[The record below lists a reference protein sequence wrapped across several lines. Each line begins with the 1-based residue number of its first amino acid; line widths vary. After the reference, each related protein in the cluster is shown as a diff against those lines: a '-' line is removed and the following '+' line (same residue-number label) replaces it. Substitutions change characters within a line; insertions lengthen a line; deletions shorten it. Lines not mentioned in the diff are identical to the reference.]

1 MWIVKTI
8 NRDNITDI
16 VEYVQEISKINDK
29 DITLS
34 LNSSLGFAET
44 FLYLYEIMRVLLEKG
59 ILVKKGPQI
68 IGNVVLINENVYKLK
83 DFSLEDAVW
92 WLVHSNNIT
101 CKEKISDEEKQ
112 DMIDIIRK
120 SYGIQVKDLLCTYE
134 KEQDRKAILLALGIA
149 LIIIYYTG
157 FVSILKEV
165 ILMSGWLSICSSVY
179 GLIFSSTQSFV
190 KIKRLKNLSKARI
203 YFN

>member
-16 VEYVQEISKINDK
+16 VEYVQEISKINDR

-83 DFSLEDAVW
+83 EFSLEDAVW
-92 WLVHSNNIT
+92 WLVHSNML
-101 CKEKISDEEKQ
+101 EE
-112 DMIDIIRK
+112 
-120 SYGIQVKDLLCTYE
+120 SFE
-134 KEQDRKAILLALGIA
+134 
-149 LIIIYYTG
+149 
-157 FVSILKEV
+157 SILV
-165 ILMSGWLSICSSVY
+165 DNN
-179 GLIFSSTQSFV
+179 LITINDFV
-190 KIKRLKNLSKARI
+190 LKRG
-203 YFN
+203 

>member
-68 IGNVVLINENVYKLK
+68 IGNVILINENVYKLK

-92 WLVHSNNIT
+92 WLVHSNMLQ
-101 CKEKISDEEKQ
+101 ESFE
-112 DMIDIIRK
+112 
-120 SYGIQVKDLLCTYE
+120 
-134 KEQDRKAILLALGIA
+134 
-149 LIIIYYTG
+149 
-157 FVSILKEV
+157 SILV
-165 ILMSGWLSICSSVY
+165 DNN
-179 GLIFSSTQSFV
+179 LITINDFV
-190 KIKRLKNLSKARI
+190 LKRG
-203 YFN
+203 

>member
-1 MWIVKTI
+1 MWVVKTI

-83 DFSLEDAVW
+83 NFSLEDAVW
-92 WLVHSNNIT
+92 WLVHSNMLQ
-101 CKEKISDEEKQ
+101 ESFE
-112 DMIDIIRK
+112 
-120 SYGIQVKDLLCTYE
+120 
-134 KEQDRKAILLALGIA
+134 
-149 LIIIYYTG
+149 
-157 FVSILKEV
+157 SILV
-165 ILMSGWLSICSSVY
+165 DNN
-179 GLIFSSTQSFV
+179 LITINDFV
-190 KIKRLKNLSKARI
+190 LKRG
-203 YFN
+203 

>member
-16 VEYVQEISKINDK
+16 VEYVQEISKMNDK
-29 DITLS
+29 DIILS

-92 WLVHSNNIT
+92 WLVHSNMLQ
-101 CKEKISDEEKQ
+101 ESFE
-112 DMIDIIRK
+112 
-120 SYGIQVKDLLCTYE
+120 
-134 KEQDRKAILLALGIA
+134 
-149 LIIIYYTG
+149 
-157 FVSILKEV
+157 SILV
-165 ILMSGWLSICSSVY
+165 DNN
-179 GLIFSSTQSFV
+179 LITINDFV
-190 KIKRLKNLSKARI
+190 LKRG
-203 YFN
+203 

>member
-16 VEYVQEISKINDK
+16 VDYVQEISKINDK
-29 DITLS
+29 DIILS

-83 DFSLEDAVW
+83 EFSLEDAVW
-92 WLVHSNNIT
+92 WLVHNNML
-101 CKEKISDEEKQ
+101 EE
-112 DMIDIIRK
+112 
-120 SYGIQVKDLLCTYE
+120 SFE
-134 KEQDRKAILLALGIA
+134 
-149 LIIIYYTG
+149 
-157 FVSILKEV
+157 SILV
-165 ILMSGWLSICSSVY
+165 DDSSIT
-179 GLIFSSTQSFV
+179 IDDFV
-190 KIKRLKNLSKARI
+190 LKRG
-203 YFN
+203 

>member
-16 VEYVQEISKINDK
+16 VEYVQEISKINDR

-44 FLYLYEIMRVLLEKG
+44 FLYLYEIMKVLLEKG

-68 IGNVVLINENVYKLK
+68 IGNVVLINESVYKLK

-92 WLVHSNNIT
+92 WLVHS
-101 CKEKISDEEKQ
+101 
-112 DMIDIIRK
+112 DMLQE
-120 SYGIQVKDLLCTYE
+120 SFE
-134 KEQDRKAILLALGIA
+134 
-149 LIIIYYTG
+149 
-157 FVSILKEV
+157 SILV
-165 ILMSGWLSICSSVY
+165 DNN
-179 GLIFSSTQSFV
+179 LITINDFV
-190 KIKRLKNLSKARI
+190 LKRG
-203 YFN
+203 

>member
-1 MWIVKTI
+1 MWVVKTI

-16 VEYVQEISKINDK
+16 VEYVQKISKINDK

-83 DFSLEDAVW
+83 EFSLEDAVW
-92 WLVHSNNIT
+92 WLVHNNML
-101 CKEKISDEEKQ
+101 EE
-112 DMIDIIRK
+112 
-120 SYGIQVKDLLCTYE
+120 SFE
-134 KEQDRKAILLALGIA
+134 
-149 LIIIYYTG
+149 
-157 FVSILKEV
+157 SILV
-165 ILMSGWLSICSSVY
+165 DDSSIT
-179 GLIFSSTQSFV
+179 IDDFV
-190 KIKRLKNLSKARI
+190 LKRG
-203 YFN
+203 

>member
-44 FLYLYEIMRVLLEKG
+44 FLYLYEILRVLLEKG

-92 WLVHSNNIT
+92 WLVHS
-101 CKEKISDEEKQ
+101 
-112 DMIDIIRK
+112 DMLQE
-120 SYGIQVKDLLCTYE
+120 SFE
-134 KEQDRKAILLALGIA
+134 
-149 LIIIYYTG
+149 
-157 FVSILKEV
+157 SILV
-165 ILMSGWLSICSSVY
+165 DNN
-179 GLIFSSTQSFV
+179 LITINDFV
-190 KIKRLKNLSKARI
+190 LKRG
-203 YFN
+203 

>member
-83 DFSLEDAVW
+83 DFSLEDAIW
-92 WLVHSNNIT
+92 WLVHS
-101 CKEKISDEEKQ
+101 
-112 DMIDIIRK
+112 DMLQE
-120 SYGIQVKDLLCTYE
+120 SFE
-134 KEQDRKAILLALGIA
+134 
-149 LIIIYYTG
+149 
-157 FVSILKEV
+157 SILV
-165 ILMSGWLSICSSVY
+165 DNN
-179 GLIFSSTQSFV
+179 LITINDFV
-190 KIKRLKNLSKARI
+190 LKRG
-203 YFN
+203 

>member
-44 FLYLYEIMRVLLEKG
+44 FLYLYEIMIVLLEKG

-92 WLVHSNNIT
+92 WLVHS
-101 CKEKISDEEKQ
+101 
-112 DMIDIIRK
+112 DMLQE
-120 SYGIQVKDLLCTYE
+120 SFE
-134 KEQDRKAILLALGIA
+134 
-149 LIIIYYTG
+149 
-157 FVSILKEV
+157 SILV
-165 ILMSGWLSICSSVY
+165 DNN
-179 GLIFSSTQSFV
+179 LITINDFV
-190 KIKRLKNLSKARI
+190 LKRG
-203 YFN
+203 

>member
-68 IGNVVLINENVYKLK
+68 IGNVVLINESVYKLK

-92 WLVHSNNIT
+92 WLVHS
-101 CKEKISDEEKQ
+101 
-112 DMIDIIRK
+112 DMFQE
-120 SYGIQVKDLLCTYE
+120 SFE
-134 KEQDRKAILLALGIA
+134 
-149 LIIIYYTG
+149 
-157 FVSILKEV
+157 SILV
-165 ILMSGWLSICSSVY
+165 DNN
-179 GLIFSSTQSFV
+179 LITINDFV
-190 KIKRLKNLSKARI
+190 LKRG
-203 YFN
+203 

>member
-68 IGNVVLINENVYKLK
+68 IGNVVLINESVYKLK

-92 WLVHSNNIT
+92 WLVHNNML
-101 CKEKISDEEKQ
+101 EE
-112 DMIDIIRK
+112 
-120 SYGIQVKDLLCTYE
+120 SFE
-134 KEQDRKAILLALGIA
+134 
-149 LIIIYYTG
+149 
-157 FVSILKEV
+157 SILV
-165 ILMSGWLSICSSVY
+165 DNN
-179 GLIFSSTQSFV
+179 LITINDFV
-190 KIKRLKNLSKARI
+190 LKRG
-203 YFN
+203 

>member
-92 WLVHSNNIT
+92 WLVHSNMLQ
-101 CKEKISDEEKQ
+101 E
-112 DMIDIIRK
+112 
-120 SYGIQVKDLLCTYE
+120 SYE
-134 KEQDRKAILLALGIA
+134 
-149 LIIIYYTG
+149 
-157 FVSILKEV
+157 SILVDNNLITINDFVLKR
-165 ILMSGWLSICSSVY
+165 GW
-179 GLIFSSTQSFV
+179 
-190 KIKRLKNLSKARI
+190 
-203 YFN
+203 

>member
-44 FLYLYEIMRVLLEKG
+44 FLYLYEIMKVLLEKG

-68 IGNVVLINENVYKLK
+68 IGNVVLINESVYKLK

-92 WLVHSNNIT
+92 WLVHS
-101 CKEKISDEEKQ
+101 
-112 DMIDIIRK
+112 DMLQE
-120 SYGIQVKDLLCTYE
+120 SFE
-134 KEQDRKAILLALGIA
+134 
-149 LIIIYYTG
+149 
-157 FVSILKEV
+157 SILV
-165 ILMSGWLSICSSVY
+165 DNN
-179 GLIFSSTQSFV
+179 LITINDFV
-190 KIKRLKNLSKARI
+190 LKRG
-203 YFN
+203 

>member
-68 IGNVVLINENVYKLK
+68 IGNVVLINESVYKLK

-92 WLVHSNNIT
+92 WLVHSNMLQ
-101 CKEKISDEEKQ
+101 E
-112 DMIDIIRK
+112 
-120 SYGIQVKDLLCTYE
+120 SYE
-134 KEQDRKAILLALGIA
+134 
-149 LIIIYYTG
+149 
-157 FVSILKEV
+157 SILV
-165 ILMSGWLSICSSVY
+165 DNN
-179 GLIFSSTQSFV
+179 LITINDFV
-190 KIKRLKNLSKARI
+190 LKRG
-203 YFN
+203 

>member
-68 IGNVVLINENVYKLK
+68 IGNVVMINESVYKLK

-92 WLVHSNNIT
+92 WLVHSNMLQ
-101 CKEKISDEEKQ
+101 ESFE
-112 DMIDIIRK
+112 
-120 SYGIQVKDLLCTYE
+120 
-134 KEQDRKAILLALGIA
+134 
-149 LIIIYYTG
+149 
-157 FVSILKEV
+157 SILV
-165 ILMSGWLSICSSVY
+165 DNN
-179 GLIFSSTQSFV
+179 LITINDFV
-190 KIKRLKNLSKARI
+190 LKRG
-203 YFN
+203 

>member
-16 VEYVQEISKINDK
+16 VEYVQEISKINDR

-68 IGNVVLINENVYKLK
+68 MGNVVLINENVYKLK

-92 WLVHSNNIT
+92 WLVHSNMLQ
-101 CKEKISDEEKQ
+101 ESFE
-112 DMIDIIRK
+112 
-120 SYGIQVKDLLCTYE
+120 
-134 KEQDRKAILLALGIA
+134 
-149 LIIIYYTG
+149 
-157 FVSILKEV
+157 SILV
-165 ILMSGWLSICSSVY
+165 DNN
-179 GLIFSSTQSFV
+179 LITINDFV
-190 KIKRLKNLSKARI
+190 LKRG
-203 YFN
+203 

>member
-68 IGNVVLINENVYKLK
+68 IGNVVLINESVYKLK

-92 WLVHSNNIT
+92 WLVHSNMLQ
-101 CKEKISDEEKQ
+101 ESFE
-112 DMIDIIRK
+112 
-120 SYGIQVKDLLCTYE
+120 
-134 KEQDRKAILLALGIA
+134 
-149 LIIIYYTG
+149 
-157 FVSILKEV
+157 SILV
-165 ILMSGWLSICSSVY
+165 DNN
-179 GLIFSSTQSFV
+179 LITINDFV
-190 KIKRLKNLSKARI
+190 LKRG
-203 YFN
+203 

>member
-44 FLYLYEIMRVLLEKG
+44 LLYLYEIMRVLLEKG

-92 WLVHSNNIT
+92 WLVHS
-101 CKEKISDEEKQ
+101 
-112 DMIDIIRK
+112 DMLQE
-120 SYGIQVKDLLCTYE
+120 SFE
-134 KEQDRKAILLALGIA
+134 
-149 LIIIYYTG
+149 
-157 FVSILKEV
+157 SILV
-165 ILMSGWLSICSSVY
+165 DDN
-179 GLIFSSTQSFV
+179 LITINDFV
-190 KIKRLKNLSKARI
+190 LKRG
-203 YFN
+203 

>member
-16 VEYVQEISKINDK
+16 VEYVQEISKINDR

-68 IGNVVLINENVYKLK
+68 IGNVVLINESVYKLK

-92 WLVHSNNIT
+92 WLVHSNMLQ
-101 CKEKISDEEKQ
+101 E
-112 DMIDIIRK
+112 
-120 SYGIQVKDLLCTYE
+120 SYE
-134 KEQDRKAILLALGIA
+134 
-149 LIIIYYTG
+149 
-157 FVSILKEV
+157 SILV
-165 ILMSGWLSICSSVY
+165 DNN
-179 GLIFSSTQSFV
+179 LITINDFV
-190 KIKRLKNLSKARI
+190 LKRG
-203 YFN
+203 

>member
-44 FLYLYEIMRVLLEKG
+44 FLYLYEIMRILLEKG

-83 DFSLEDAVW
+83 EFSLEDAVW
-92 WLVHSNNIT
+92 WLVHNNML
-101 CKEKISDEEKQ
+101 EE
-112 DMIDIIRK
+112 
-120 SYGIQVKDLLCTYE
+120 SFE
-134 KEQDRKAILLALGIA
+134 
-149 LIIIYYTG
+149 
-157 FVSILKEV
+157 SILV
-165 ILMSGWLSICSSVY
+165 DNN
-179 GLIFSSTQSFV
+179 LITINDFV
-190 KIKRLKNLSKARI
+190 LKRG
-203 YFN
+203 

>member
-16 VEYVQEISKINDK
+16 VEYVQEISKINDR

-92 WLVHSNNIT
+92 WLVHNNMLQ
-101 CKEKISDEEKQ
+101 ESFE
-112 DMIDIIRK
+112 
-120 SYGIQVKDLLCTYE
+120 
-134 KEQDRKAILLALGIA
+134 
-149 LIIIYYTG
+149 
-157 FVSILKEV
+157 SILV
-165 ILMSGWLSICSSVY
+165 DNN
-179 GLIFSSTQSFV
+179 LITINDFV
-190 KIKRLKNLSKARI
+190 LKRG
-203 YFN
+203 

>member
-29 DITLS
+29 DIILS

-68 IGNVVLINENVYKLK
+68 IGNVVLINESVYKLK

-92 WLVHSNNIT
+92 WLVHSNMLQ
-101 CKEKISDEEKQ
+101 ESFE
-112 DMIDIIRK
+112 
-120 SYGIQVKDLLCTYE
+120 
-134 KEQDRKAILLALGIA
+134 
-149 LIIIYYTG
+149 
-157 FVSILKEV
+157 SILV
-165 ILMSGWLSICSSVY
+165 DNN
-179 GLIFSSTQSFV
+179 LITINDFV
-190 KIKRLKNLSKARI
+190 LKRG
-203 YFN
+203 

>member
-68 IGNVVLINENVYKLK
+68 IGNVVLINESVYKLK

-92 WLVHSNNIT
+92 WLVHG
-101 CKEKISDEEKQ
+101 
-112 DMIDIIRK
+112 DMLQE
-120 SYGIQVKDLLCTYE
+120 SFE
-134 KEQDRKAILLALGIA
+134 
-149 LIIIYYTG
+149 
-157 FVSILKEV
+157 SILV
-165 ILMSGWLSICSSVY
+165 DNN
-179 GLIFSSTQSFV
+179 LITINDFV
-190 KIKRLKNLSKARI
+190 LKRG
-203 YFN
+203 

>member
-92 WLVHSNNIT
+92 WLVHS
-101 CKEKISDEEKQ
+101 
-112 DMIDIIRK
+112 DMLQE
-120 SYGIQVKDLLCTYE
+120 SFE
-134 KEQDRKAILLALGIA
+134 
-149 LIIIYYTG
+149 
-157 FVSILKEV
+157 SILV
-165 ILMSGWLSICSSVY
+165 DNNLLTIND
-179 GLIFSSTQSFV
+179 FV
-190 KIKRLKNLSKARI
+190 LKRG
-203 YFN
+203 